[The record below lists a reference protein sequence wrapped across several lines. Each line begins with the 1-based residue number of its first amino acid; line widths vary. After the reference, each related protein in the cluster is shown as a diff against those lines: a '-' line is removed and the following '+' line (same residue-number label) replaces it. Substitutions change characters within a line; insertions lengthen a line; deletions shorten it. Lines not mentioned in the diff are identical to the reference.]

1 MRATGTANWGHE
13 TMIRPFRMTAL
24 KGALAVSLLM
34 LAGLPAQRVQA
45 QSDQWN
51 ALYDRIIRLEHEV
64 RTGGAGGGAGNAQ
77 IQQQLQQLSAQVA
90 AMQQQMM
97 EMQRELNRLREL
109 ERQGLLFKNQRT
121 AAVISPQQQPQ
132 QWNQGQVAPDYGQMQ
147 QSVVIEG
154 QDTATGQLPRG
165 GLAPGPQT
173 LGTMVLRD
181 DQAPTPIVPQQ
192 PQYQQPQ
199 AQPYQLPQ
207 AQPYQP
213 PQPQMQQPQ
222 AQYQPPQPLV
232 PQQDWQPRQVQ
243 GVQSNTLPPPP
254 GTGGQPAPGSV
265 ASGGG
270 QPQYQLQSGPQ
281 AWQPEPEPSF
291 DAEGRPIVAEEQ
303 SGGLPPLAPEK
314 VETALLD
321 GSAGGGNLAAGSTTA
336 GGAVDDQAGRL
347 FLQAKSSYTS
357 RDFTGAVS
365 GFRTF
370 ILQHRD
376 HELADDAQ
384 FLLGE
389 AYYAQ
394 GNWREAA
401 QSYLAGYQN
410 FPDSDKSGENLLK
423 LAMSLDKLGQ
433 KKKAC
438 ATFAEVNKKFAK
450 EAAVR
455 NASLKEMQRAGCN

>member
-1 MRATGTANWGHE
+1 
-13 TMIRPFRMTAL
+13 MIRPFNTTAL

-34 LAGLPAQRVQA
+34 LAALPVKPAQA

-64 RTGGAGGGAGNAQ
+64 RTGGAGGGGGGNIQ
-77 IQQQLQQLSAQVA
+77 IQQQLQQLSAQVG

-109 ERQGLLFKNQRT
+109 ERQGLLFKNRRT
-121 AAVISPQQQPQ
+121 AAVIAPQQQPQ

-147 QSVVIEG
+147 QSVIIEG

-181 DQAPTPIVPQQ
+181 DQAP
-192 PQYQQPQ
+192 
-199 AQPYQLPQ
+199 APYV
-207 AQPYQP
+207 P
-213 PQPQMQQPQ
+213 PQPQVQTYQQP
-222 AQYQPPQPLV
+222 APQPLV
-232 PQQDWQPRQVQ
+232 PQQQWQPRQVQ
-243 GVQSNTLPPPP
+243 GVQSNALPPPP
-254 GTGGQPAPGSV
+254 G
-265 ASGGG
+265 ASAGDATAGA
-270 QPQYQLQSGPQ
+270 QPQYQLQAGAQ
-281 AWQPEPEPSF
+281 AWQPPAASEPAF
-291 DAEGRPIVAEEQ
+291 DAEGRPVVADPNL
-303 SGGLPPLAPEK
+303 SGGAPSLAPEK

-321 GSAGGGNLAAGSTTA
+321 GSAGGSNLAAGDTTS
-336 GGAVDDQAGRL
+336 GGSVDDAAGRL

-365 GFRTF
+365 GFKTF
-370 ILQHRD
+370 ILKHKS
-376 HELADDAQ
+376 HEFADDAQ

-401 QSYLAGYQN
+401 QSYLSGYQN
-410 FPDSDKSGENLLK
+410 FPDSDKRGENLLK

-438 ATFAEVNKKFAK
+438 ATFAEVNKKFAE

>member
-1 MRATGTANWGHE
+1 
-13 TMIRPFRMTAL
+13 MIRPFNTTAL
-24 KGALAVSLLM
+24 KGAMAVSLLM
-34 LAGLPAQRVQA
+34 LAAMPVKPVQA

-64 RTGGAGGGAGNAQ
+64 RTGGAGGGGGAGNAQ
-77 IQQQLQQLSAQVA
+77 IQQQLQQLSAQVG

-121 AAVISPQQQPQ
+121 AAVIAPQQQPQ

-147 QSVVIEG
+147 QSVIIEG
-154 QDTATGQLPRG
+154 QDNAAGQLPRG

-181 DQAPTPIVPQQ
+181 DQAPQPYVPPQ
-192 PQYQQPQ
+192 PQV
-199 AQPYQLPQ
+199 
-207 AQPYQP
+207 QPYQP
-213 PQPQMQQPQ
+213 PQPQVQTYQQP
-222 AQYQPPQPLV
+222 APQPLV
-232 PQQDWQPRQVQ
+232 PQQQWQPRQVQ
-243 GVQSNTLPPPP
+243 GVQSNSLPPPP
-254 GTGGQPAPGSV
+254 GTGTGDATAG
-265 ASGGG
+265 A
-270 QPQYQLQSGPQ
+270 QPQYQLQPGAQ
-281 AWQPEPEPSF
+281 AWQPPAASEPAF
-291 DAEGRPIVAEEQ
+291 DADGRPVVADG
-303 SGGLPPLAPEK
+303 SIDAGAPSLAPEK

-321 GSAGGGNLAAGSTTA
+321 GTTGGGNLAAGDTTS
-336 GGAVDDQAGRL
+336 GGSVDDTAGRL

-365 GFRTF
+365 GFKTF
-370 ILQHRD
+370 ILKHKS

-389 AYYAQ
+389 AYFAQ

-401 QSYLAGYQN
+401 QSYLSGYQN
-410 FPDSDKSGENLLK
+410 FPDSDKRGENLLK

-438 ATFAEVNKKFAK
+438 ATFAEVNKKFAN

-455 NASLKEMQRAGCN
+455 NASLKEMQRAGCE

>member
-64 RTGGAGGGAGNAQ
+64 RSGGAGGGGGAGNAQ

-181 DQAPTPIVPQQ
+181 DPAPTPIVPQQ

-213 PQPQMQQPQ
+213 PQPQMQQP
-222 AQYQPPQPLV
+222 
-232 PQQDWQPRQVQ
+232 
-243 GVQSNTLPPPP
+243 
-254 GTGGQPAPGSV
+254 
-265 ASGGG
+265 
-270 QPQYQLQSGPQ
+270 
-281 AWQPEPEPSF
+281 
-291 DAEGRPIVAEEQ
+291 
-303 SGGLPPLAPEK
+303 
-314 VETALLD
+314 
-321 GSAGGGNLAAGSTTA
+321 
-336 GGAVDDQAGRL
+336 
-347 FLQAKSSYTS
+347 
-357 RDFTGAVS
+357 
-365 GFRTF
+365 
-370 ILQHRD
+370 
-376 HELADDAQ
+376 
-384 FLLGE
+384 
-389 AYYAQ
+389 
-394 GNWREAA
+394 
-401 QSYLAGYQN
+401 
-410 FPDSDKSGENLLK
+410 
-423 LAMSLDKLGQ
+423 
-433 KKKAC
+433 
-438 ATFAEVNKKFAK
+438 
-450 EAAVR
+450 
-455 NASLKEMQRAGCN
+455 

>member
-1 MRATGTANWGHE
+1 
-13 TMIRPFRMTAL
+13 MIKPFRMKAL

-34 LAGLPAQRVQA
+34 LAGLPAQHAQA

-64 RTGGAGGGAGNAQ
+64 RSGGAGGGGGGGADMQ
-77 IQQQLQQLSAQVA
+77 IQQQLQQLAAQVS

-109 ERQGLLFKNQRT
+109 ERQGLLFRNQRT
-121 AAVISPQQQPQ
+121 AAVIAPQQQPQ
-132 QWNQGQVAPDYGQMQ
+132 QWNQGQVAPDYGRME
-147 QSVVIEG
+147 QSVVIDG
-154 QDTATGQLPRG
+154 QQGATGQLPRG

-173 LGTMVLRD
+173 LGTLVLRD
-181 DQAPTPIVPQQ
+181 DQAPAPYQPPQ

-199 AQPYQLPQ
+199 V
-207 AQPYQP
+207 QPYQP
-213 PQPQMQQPQ
+213 PQPQLQVQQPQ
-222 AQYQPPQPLV
+222 TQYQPPQPLV

-254 GTGGQPAPGSV
+254 GAGGQPAPGDL

-281 AWQPEPEPSF
+281 AYRPEQEPAF
-291 DAEGRPIVAEEQ
+291 DAEGRPIMTDNEP
-303 SGGLPPLAPEK
+303 GGPAPLAPEK

-321 GSAGGGNLAAGSTTA
+321 GSAGGGNLAAGSTVA
-336 GGAVDDQAGRL
+336 GGAVDDQAGRM

-370 ILQHRD
+370 ILQHKN

-455 NASLKEMQRAGCN
+455 NASLKEMQRAGCS

>member
-1 MRATGTANWGHE
+1 
-13 TMIRPFRMTAL
+13 MIRPFNTKAV

-34 LAGLPAQRVQA
+34 LAALPVKPAQA

-51 ALYDRIIRLEHEV
+51 ALYDRIIRLEHQM
-64 RTGGAGGGAGNAQ
+64 RSGGAGGGGGGDVQ
-77 IQQQLQQLSAQVA
+77 IQQQLQQLSAQVG

-109 ERQGLLFKNQRT
+109 ERQGLLFRNQRT
-121 AAVISPQQQPQ
+121 AAVIAPQQQPQ

-147 QSVVIEG
+147 QSVIIEG
-154 QDTATGQLPRG
+154 QDNAAGQLPRG

-181 DQAPTPIVPQQ
+181 DQAPGPYVPPQ
-192 PQYQQPQ
+192 PQV
-199 AQPYQLPQ
+199 
-207 AQPYQP
+207 QPYQP
-213 PQPQMQQPQ
+213 PQPEVQT
-222 AQYQPPQPLV
+222 YQPPAPQPFV
-232 PQQDWQPRQVQ
+232 PQQQWQPRQVE
-243 GVQSNTLPPPP
+243 GVQSTSLPPPP
-254 GTGGQPAPGSV
+254 GVS
-265 ASGGG
+265 SGDATAGA
-270 QPQYQLQSGPQ
+270 QPQYQLQPGVQ
-281 AWQPEPEPSF
+281 AWQPPAASEPAF
-291 DAEGRPIVAEEQ
+291 DAEGRPVVTE
-303 SGGLPPLAPEK
+303 GGVTGEAPSLMPET

-321 GSAGGGNLAAGSTTA
+321 GSAGGSNLAAGDTTS
-336 GGAVDDQAGRL
+336 GGSVDDTAGRL
-347 FLQAKSSYTS
+347 FLQAQSSYTS

-365 GFRTF
+365 GFKTF
-370 ILQHRD
+370 ILKHKS

-401 QSYLAGYQN
+401 QSYLSGYQN
-410 FPDSDKSGENLLK
+410 FPDSDKRGENLLK

-455 NASLKEMQRAGCN
+455 NASLKEMQRAGCE

>member
-1 MRATGTANWGHE
+1 
-13 TMIRPFRMTAL
+13 MIRPLSTTAL

-34 LAGLPAQRVQA
+34 LAALPVKPVQA

-64 RTGGAGGGAGNAQ
+64 RTGGAGGGGGGAGNAQ
-77 IQQQLQQLSAQVA
+77 IQQQLQQLSAQVG

-109 ERQGLLFKNQRT
+109 ERQGLLFRNQRT

-147 QSVVIEG
+147 QSVIIEG

-165 GLAPGPQT
+165 GLAPGPQP

-181 DQAPTPIVPQQ
+181 DQAPAPYVPPQ
-192 PQYQQPQ
+192 PQV
-199 AQPYQLPQ
+199 
-207 AQPYQP
+207 QPYQP
-213 PQPQMQQPQ
+213 PQPQVQT
-222 AQYQPPQPLV
+222 YQPPAPQPLV
-232 PQQDWQPRQVQ
+232 PQQQWQPRQVQ
-243 GVQSNTLPPPP
+243 GVQSNALPPPP
-254 GTGGQPAPGSV
+254 GVGTGDPSAGA
-265 ASGGG
+265 
-270 QPQYQLQSGPQ
+270 QPQYQLQPGTQ
-281 AWQPEPEPSF
+281 AWQPPAASEPAF
-291 DAEGRPIVAEEQ
+291 DAEGRPVVADGSIVAGAP
-303 SGGLPPLAPEK
+303 SLAPEK

-321 GSAGGGNLAAGSTTA
+321 GTTGGSNLAAGDSTS
-336 GGAVDDQAGRL
+336 GGSVDDTAGRL

-365 GFRTF
+365 GFKTF
-370 ILQHRD
+370 ILKHKS

-401 QSYLAGYQN
+401 QSYLSGYQN
-410 FPDSDKSGENLLK
+410 FPDSDKRGENLLK

-455 NASLKEMQRAGCN
+455 NASLKEMQRAGCE

>member
-1 MRATGTANWGHE
+1 
-13 TMIRPFRMTAL
+13 MIRPFSMTAL

-34 LAGLPAQRVQA
+34 LAGLPVQRAQA

-64 RTGGAGGGAGNAQ
+64 RSGGAGAGGGASNVQ

-121 AAVISPQQQPQ
+121 AAVIAPQQQPQ

-173 LGTMVLRD
+173 LGALVLRD
-181 DQAPTPIVPQQ
+181 DQSPAPYVPQQ
-192 PQYQQPQ
+192 PQV
-199 AQPYQLPQ
+199 
-207 AQPYQP
+207 QPYQP
-213 PQPQMQQPQ
+213 PQPQYQQPQ
-222 AQYQPPQPLV
+222 GQYQPPQPLV

-254 GTGGQPAPGSV
+254 GTGGQPAPGST

-281 AWQPEPEPSF
+281 AYQPEPEPSF
-291 DAEGRPIVAEEQ
+291 DAEGRPIVADDQPGE
-303 SGGLPPLAPEK
+303 LPPLAPEK

-321 GSAGGGNLAAGSTTA
+321 GSAGGSNLAAGSTIA

-370 ILQHRD
+370 ILQYRD

-389 AYYAQ
+389 AYFAQ